1 MTYNYL
7 TNQYLVTSE
16 RQMTKRIL
24 ITGATSGI
32 GYQLVID
39 YLNAGHYV
47 YAVGRNQTVLQQLK
61 QLGAMIIIADL
72 TDRNQAIDSIQN
84 MLQQTPLDVVICCAG
99 ICQYVDITHI
109 NSTHTTNSSN
119 SASQT
124 INTMSSASSELLG
137 FDSAKIMDVMN
148 TNFGTLVHTIE
159 AVLPYLQQSKGRLV
173 ALGSAS
179 AFVPFVRAEAYASSK
194 SAVHYL
200 IKTLQLSLKPYDID
214 VSLVIPGFV
223 DTPMTAQNDFDM
235 PFLQTVE
242 QASQAIRKGI
252 ENGEDVI
259 EFPKRLT
266 VPLKTLGMLPNVV
279 WERVSDRLNK

>member
-1 MTYNYL
+1 
-7 TNQYLVTSE
+7 
-16 RQMTKRIL
+16 MTKRIL

-32 GYQLVID
+32 GHQLVVD

-109 NSTHTTNSSN
+109 NSKHANSD

-124 INTMSSASSELLG
+124 INTMSSASLELLG

-200 IKTLQLSLKPYDID
+200 IKTLQMSLKPYDID